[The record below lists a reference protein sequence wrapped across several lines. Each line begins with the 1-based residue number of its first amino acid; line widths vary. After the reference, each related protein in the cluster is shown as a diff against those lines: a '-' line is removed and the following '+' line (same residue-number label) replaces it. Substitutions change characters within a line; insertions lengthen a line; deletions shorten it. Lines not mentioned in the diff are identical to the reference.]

1 MAVSYPFLNSL
12 MMSFRGNNPGWSIA
26 MTKPSQSP
34 SLRAR
39 LLKAPAV
46 FLGNTAFW
54 VVLAWNALIVNPAMG
69 EETQAP
75 TVPGAEPQ
83 LLYILDAGQMSI
95 ADQRPGAA
103 DPAQMQVYLSMI
115 GSPMETYA
123 AVADPSLVLM
133 AAIAQDAVEGAAAPA
148 SAAGNDGAPI
158 MQTAAAFRGEEGI
171 MPRSYMTEDGYWAFP
186 RLPDQD
192 ERDVLYGT
200 KWRVVE
206 DPESQMLFLGPDRQF
221 GWDDF
226 ADIVNPLQHIPLV
239 SVAYRALTGDEIYG
253 AARLFDVGFGPVAG
267 MSTIADLAI
276 TSTTGS
282 SMEDT
287 AMAAIFGGGDET
299 DNLAS
304 LDPAEGQQLAFRPR
318 RGSNQ

>member
-1 MAVSYPFLNSL
+1 
-12 MMSFRGNNPGWSIA
+12 
-26 MTKPSQSP
+26 MTKQLLP
-34 SLRAR
+34 R
-39 LLKAPAV
+39 LLKAPVA
-46 FLGNTAFW
+46 FLGNAAFW
-54 VVLAWNALIVNPAMG
+54 CVLAWNALIINPAMA
-69 EETQAP
+69 EEAQSAQ
-75 TVPGAEPQ
+75 PQ

-95 ADQRPGAA
+95 AEQRPGTA

-115 GSPMETYA
+115 GSPMEPYA

-133 AAIAQDAVEGAAAPA
+133 AAIAQDAVGDMAGAEPA
-148 SAAGNDGAPI
+148 I
-158 MQTAAAFRGEEGI
+158 MQTAAAFRGEPGI
-171 MPRSYMTEDGYWAFP
+171 MPRSYMDADGYWAFP

-239 SVAYRALTGDEIYG
+239 NIAYRALSGDEIYG
-253 AARLFDVGFGPVAG
+253 AARLFDAGFGPIAG
-267 MSTIADLAI
+267 MSTVADLAI

-282 SMEDT
+282 SMEDQ
-287 AMAAIFGGGDET
+287 AMAAIFGGDEA
-299 DNLAS
+299 DNLAQV
-304 LDPAEGQQLAFRPR
+304 DPADAEQLAFRSR

>member
-1 MAVSYPFLNSL
+1 
-12 MMSFRGNNPGWSIA
+12 
-26 MTKPSQSP
+26 MTKQLLP
-34 SLRAR
+34 R
-39 LLKAPAV
+39 LLKAPVV
-46 FLGNTAFW
+46 FLGNAAFW
-54 VVLAWNALIVNPAMG
+54 CVLAWNALIINPAMAD
-69 EETQAP
+69 EAHP
-75 TVPGAEPQ
+75 VVRPFVEPQ
-83 LLYILDAGQMSI
+83 LLYIIDAGQMSI
-95 ADQRPGAA
+95 AEQRPGAA

-133 AAIAQDAVEGAAAPA
+133 AAIASDAVEGTA
-148 SAAGNDGAPI
+148 SAGADAPI
-158 MQTAAAFRGEEGI
+158 MQTAAAFRGEPGI
-171 MPRSYMTEDGYWAFP
+171 IPRSYMDADGYWTFP

-239 SVAYRALTGDEIYG
+239 SVAYRALTGDQIYG
-253 AARLFDVGFGPVAG
+253 AARLFDAGFGPIAG
-267 MSTIADLAI
+267 MSTVADLAI

-282 SMEDT
+282 SMEDQ
-287 AMAAIFGGGDET
+287 AMAAIFGGDET
-299 DNLAS
+299 DNLAEVE
-304 LDPAEGQQLAFRPR
+304 PADGQQLAFRPR

>member
-1 MAVSYPFLNSL
+1 MSKKSL
-12 MMSFRGNNPGWSIA
+12 PG
-26 MTKPSQSP
+26 
-34 SLRAR
+34 
-39 LLKAPAV
+39 LLKAPVA
-46 FLGNTAFW
+46 FLGNAAFW
-54 VVLAWNALIVNPAMG
+54 LLLAWNALIINPAMA
-69 EETQAP
+69 EEAP
-75 TVPGAEPQ
+75 TIPGAQPQ

-95 ADQRPGAA
+95 AEQRPGMS

-115 GSPMETYA
+115 GSPMEPYA

-133 AAIAQDAVEGAAAPA
+133 AAIAEDAVGDTAHAGAEPA
-148 SAAGNDGAPI
+148 V
-158 MQTAAAFRGEEGI
+158 MQTAAAFRSEEGI

-200 KWRVVE
+200 KWRLVE

-226 ADIVNPLQHIPLV
+226 ADLVNPLQHIPLV
-239 SVAYRALTGDEIYG
+239 NVAYRAVTGDEIYG
-253 AARLFDVGFGPVAG
+253 AARLLDVGFGPVAG
-267 MSTIADLAI
+267 VSTVADLAI

-282 SMEDT
+282 SMEDQ
-287 AMAAIFGGGDET
+287 AIAAIFGGEET
-299 DNLAS
+299 DNLAA
-304 LDPAEGQQLAFRPR
+304 LDPADNQQLAQRVR

>member
-1 MAVSYPFLNSL
+1 MSKKSL
-12 MMSFRGNNPGWSIA
+12 PG
-26 MTKPSQSP
+26 
-34 SLRAR
+34 
-39 LLKAPAV
+39 LLKALIAFV
-46 FLGNTAFW
+46 GNAAFW
-54 VVLAWNALIVNPAMG
+54 LLLAWNALIINPAMA
-69 EETQAP
+69 EEAP
-75 TVPGAEPQ
+75 GIPGAQPQ

-95 ADQRPGAA
+95 AEQRPGMA
-103 DPAQMQVYLSMI
+103 DPGQMQVYLSMI
-115 GSPMETYA
+115 GSPMEPYA

-133 AAIAQDAVEGAAAPA
+133 AAIAENAVGGTTYAGAEPA
-148 SAAGNDGAPI
+148 V

-200 KWRVVE
+200 KWRLVE

-226 ADIVNPLQHIPLV
+226 ADLVNPLQHIPLV
-239 SVAYRALTGDEIYG
+239 NVAYRAVTGDEIYG
-253 AARLFDVGFGPVAG
+253 AARLLDVGFGPAAG
-267 MSTIADLAI
+267 VSTVADLAI

-282 SMEDT
+282 SMEDQ
-287 AMAAIFGGGDET
+287 AIAAIFGGEET
-299 DNLAS
+299 DNLAA
-304 LDPAEGQQLAFRPR
+304 LDPADNQQLAQRVR

>member
-1 MAVSYPFLNSL
+1 
-12 MMSFRGNNPGWSIA
+12 
-26 MTKPSQSP
+26 MTKPSQS
-34 SLRAR
+34 LRSR
-39 LLKAPAV
+39 LLKAP
-46 FLGNTAFW
+46 GNAAFW
-54 VVLAWNALIVNPAMG
+54 VLLAWNALIINPAMG

-75 TVPGAEPQ
+75 TLPGAEPQ

-95 ADQRPGAA
+95 AEQRPGAS

-123 AVADPSLVLM
+123 GMADPNLVLM
-133 AAIAQDAVEGAAAPA
+133 AAIASDAVEGTADAAA
-148 SAAGNDGAPI
+148 DAPI
-158 MQTAAAFRGEEGI
+158 MQTAAAFRGEPGI
-171 MPRSYMTEDGYWAFP
+171 MPRSYMDADGYWAFP

-226 ADIVNPLQHIPLV
+226 ADIINPLQHVPLV

-267 MSTIADLAI
+267 MSTVADLAI

-282 SMEDT
+282 SMEDQ
-287 AMAAIFGGGDET
+287 AMAAIFGGDET
-299 DNLAS
+299 DNLAEI
-304 LDPAEGQQLAFRPR
+304 DPADAQQLAFRPR

>member
-1 MAVSYPFLNSL
+1 
-12 MMSFRGNNPGWSIA
+12 
-26 MTKPSQSP
+26 MTKPSLP
-34 SLRAR
+34 R
-39 LLKAPAV
+39 LLKAPVA
-46 FLGNTAFW
+46 FFANTAFW
-54 VVLAWNALIVNPAMG
+54 VVLGWNALVLNPAMAD
-69 EETQAP
+69 EAHP
-75 TVPGAEPQ
+75 IVRPFVEPQ

-95 ADQRPGAA
+95 AEQRPGTS

-115 GSPMETYA
+115 GSPMEPYA

-133 AAIAQDAVEGAAAPA
+133 AAIAEDAVGDTTYADP
-148 SAAGNDGAPI
+148 SGNLGPDV
-158 MQTAAAFRGEEGI
+158 MQTAAAFRGEPGI
-171 MPRSYMTEDGYWAFP
+171 IPRSYMDTDGYWAFP

-226 ADIVNPLQHIPLV
+226 ADLVNPLQHIPLV
-239 SVAYRALTGDEIYG
+239 NIAYRAVTGDEIYG
-253 AARLFDVGFGPVAG
+253 AARLLDAGFGPVAG
-267 MSTIADLAI
+267 VSTVADLAI

-282 SMEDT
+282 SMEDH
-287 AMAAIFGGGDET
+287 AVAAIFGGEEI
-299 DNLAS
+299 DNVAE
-304 LDPAEGQQLAFRPR
+304 LDPADAQQLALRPR

>member
-1 MAVSYPFLNSL
+1 
-12 MMSFRGNNPGWSIA
+12 
-26 MTKPSQSP
+26 MTKR
-34 SLRAR
+34 SLPR
-39 LLKAPAV
+39 LLKAPVA

-54 VVLAWNALIVNPAMG
+54 VVLGWNALIINPAMA
-69 EETQAP
+69 EEAQPA
-75 TVPGAEPQ
+75 AEPQ

-95 ADQRPGAA
+95 AEQRPGTS

-115 GSPMETYA
+115 GSPMEPYA

-133 AAIAQDAVEGAAAPA
+133 AAIAQDAVGGTTYAGAEPE
-148 SAAGNDGAPI
+148 I
-158 MQTAAAFRGEEGI
+158 MQTAAAFRGEPGI
-171 MPRSYMTEDGYWAFP
+171 VPRSYMDADGYWAFP

-239 SVAYRALTGDEIYG
+239 SVAYRSLTGDKIYG
-253 AARLFDVGFGPVAG
+253 AARLFDAGFGPVAG
-267 MSTIADLAI
+267 ISTVADLAI
-276 TSTTGS
+276 TSTTGA
-282 SMEDT
+282 SMEDH
-287 AMAAIFGGGDET
+287 AVAAIFGGDEA
-299 DNLAS
+299 DNLAQV
-304 LDPAEGQQLAFRPR
+304 DPADAQQLAFRPR

>member
-1 MAVSYPFLNSL
+1 MTTRSL
-12 MMSFRGNNPGWSIA
+12 P
-26 MTKPSQSP
+26 
-34 SLRAR
+34 R
-39 LLKAPAV
+39 LLKAPVA
-46 FLGNTAFW
+46 FLGNAAFW
-54 VVLAWNALIVNPAMG
+54 VVLAWNALIINPSMA
-69 EETQAP
+69 EEAQTP
-75 TVPGAEPQ
+75 TIPGAEPQ

-95 ADQRPGAA
+95 AEQRPGVA

-115 GSPMETYA
+115 GSPMEPYA

-133 AAIAQDAVEGAAAPA
+133 AAIAHDAVEGAAY
-148 SAAGNDGAPI
+148 AGADAPI
-158 MQTAAAFRGEEGI
+158 MQTAAAFRGEPGI
-171 MPRSYMTEDGYWAFP
+171 MPRSYMDADGYWAFP

-239 SVAYRALTGDEIYG
+239 NVAYRALTGDEIYG
-253 AARLFDVGFGPVAG
+253 AARLFDAGFGPVAG
-267 MSTIADLAI
+267 MSAVADLAI
-276 TSTTGS
+276 TSTTGAGI
-282 SMEDT
+282 EDQ
-287 AMAAIFGGGDET
+287 AIAAIFGGDET
-299 DNLAS
+299 DNLAEV
-304 LDPAEGQQLAFRPR
+304 DPAGAQQLAQRTR

>member
-1 MAVSYPFLNSL
+1 
-12 MMSFRGNNPGWSIA
+12 
-26 MTKPSQSP
+26 MTKQLLP
-34 SLRAR
+34 R
-39 LLKAPAV
+39 LLKAPVA

-54 VVLAWNALIVNPAMG
+54 CVLAWNALIINPAMA
-69 EETQAP
+69 EEARP
-75 TVPGAEPQ
+75 AAEPQ

-95 ADQRPGAA
+95 AEQRPGAS

-115 GSPMETYA
+115 GSPMEPYA

-133 AAIAQDAVEGAAAPA
+133 AAIAHDAVQAGAEPE
-148 SAAGNDGAPI
+148 I
-158 MQTAAAFRGEEGI
+158 MQTAAAFRGEPGI
-171 MPRSYMTEDGYWAFP
+171 MPRSYMDADGYWAFP
-186 RLPDQD
+186 RLPDVD

-239 SVAYRALTGDEIYG
+239 NVAYRAVSGDEIYG

-267 MSTIADLAI
+267 ASTVFDLAY

-287 AMAAIFGGGDET
+287 AMAAIFGGDET
-299 DNLAS
+299 DNLAA
-304 LDPAEGQQLAFRPR
+304 LDPADAEQLAFRPR